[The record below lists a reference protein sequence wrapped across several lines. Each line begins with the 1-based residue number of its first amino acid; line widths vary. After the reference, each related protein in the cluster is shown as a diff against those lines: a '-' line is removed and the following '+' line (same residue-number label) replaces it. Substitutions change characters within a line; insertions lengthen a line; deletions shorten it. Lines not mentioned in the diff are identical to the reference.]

1 MMQEDLLIIEPSKKD
16 LEKEDTIDVSSYDNF
31 PAAYSN
37 DGIKIYFHE
46 IGKYPLL
53 TKEREQLLGKR
64 ISMGD
69 NSAREELINS
79 NLRLVASIAKGYL
92 NQGLDYLDLI
102 QEGNLGLMKAV
113 EKFDYSL
120 EYRFS
125 TYATWWIKQTIQT
138 AINEKSRL
146 IRLPANVAEQL
157 KKIYSAQT
165 ALFFENG
172 EYPDSEEIAFY
183 LGEPFTE
190 EKVEQLLAYGNAPTS
205 LDKTINDDDD
215 LTLGDTVATSSDNE
229 NKVSLDNLFDK
240 EQLAKMLMK
249 LTPVEREVLC
259 YHRGLLGFPKKTLE
273 AIGKM
278 HGVTKE
284 IIRQIDKKAFNKLT
298 KMIKE

>member
-1 MMQEDLLIIEPSKKD
+1 MMSEELVVEPSKKD
-16 LEKEDTIDVSSYDNF
+16 LEKEDIIDVSSYDNF
-31 PAAYSN
+31 PAAHLNES
-37 DGIKIYFHE
+37 IKIYFHE

-53 TKEREQLLGKR
+53 TKEKEQALGKR

-172 EYPDSEEIAFY
+172 EYPSCEEIAFY

-205 LDKTINDDDD
+205 LDKTINEDDD

-249 LTPVEREVLC
+249 LTPMEREVLC

-284 IIRQIDKKAFNKLT
+284 RIRQIDKKAINKLT